1 MVLLDLKLPKVDGM
15 EVLRPLKAST
25 DQYHS
30 GGDPHFV
37 EGRARFDQGLW
48 IGGKQLYPEAGGL
61 PAVPGHGEE
70 RGIVLAP
77 RQSGS
82 GGTERGQVCG
92 APLAKPVAGYTLKP
106 AAFAHL
112 AAPRARGEV
121 LAIEGDRAHRYYP
134 GASARN
140 ILRHRTALPCTG
152 SDSLQVL
159 GTFCL
164 PRLCGPGARL

>member
-70 RGIVLAP
+70 RGIVLA
-77 RQSGS
+77 
-82 GGTERGQVCG
+82 GTERGKVCG
-92 APLAKPVAGYTLKP
+92 ALLAKPVAGYTLKP
-106 AAFAHL
+106 AAFAHW
-112 AAPRARGEV
+112 AAQQAR
-121 LAIEGDRAHRYYP
+121 RRY
-134 GASARN
+134 
-140 ILRHRTALPCTG
+140 
-152 SDSLQVL
+152 
-159 GTFCL
+159 
-164 PRLCGPGARL
+164 